1 VREPKNTGGTG
12 REQGKK
18 QGEREPVP
26 RRKGWERVRIDPISG
41 EVVDR
46 DSPRAVPAIAPLIIS
61 ASRSTDIPAFYGD
74 WFRER
79 IDRGYATWINPFS
92 GAAQHVSFARAR
104 VFVFWTKNPRPF
116 LPALRDL
123 VREGRQVQ
131 FLFTVNDYAEEGLE
145 PGLPP
150 LADRI
155 EAFCEVSKIV
165 GKGRLTW
172 RFDPVLLSDT
182 LTVERV
188 MERMGEIG
196 NLLSGSASRLVFSFI
211 ELERYPR
218 VRRNLAV
225 CGAGGVREPSVAEE
239 TAIARRIAEMNED
252 WGLDLEACGE
262 GRDFSSFGIGKAGCI
277 SADILAREF
286 PKDTVLRDFL
296 SSGPGGGKPKD
307 PGQRKTCGC
316 VPSKDIGRYS
326 TCLHL
331 CRYCYANSSAAM
343 VVKNHAEYRRL
354 REEGADNPSIIS

>member
-1 VREPKNTGGTG
+1 
-12 REQGKK
+12 
-18 QGEREPVP
+18 
-26 RRKGWERVRIDPISG
+26 
-41 EVVDR
+41 
-46 DSPRAVPAIAPLIIS
+46 
-61 ASRSTDIPAFYGD
+61 
-74 WFRER
+74 
-79 IDRGYATWINPFS
+79 
-92 GAAQHVSFARAR
+92 
-104 VFVFWTKNPRPF
+104 
-116 LPALRDL
+116 
-123 VREGRQVQ
+123 
-131 FLFTVNDYAEEGLE
+131 VNDYTPEGLE

-150 LADRI
+150 LRDRV
-155 EAFCEVSKIV
+155 EAFHEVSKIV

-196 NLLSGSASRLVFSFI
+196 DLLSGSASRLVFSFI

-218 VRRNLAV
+218 VRRNLAA

-239 TAIARRIAEMNED
+239 TVIARRIAELNEE
-252 WGLDLEACGE
+252 WGLTLEACGE

-286 PKDTVLRDFL
+286 PKDTVLRNFL
-296 SSGPGGGKPKD
+296 SSGPGGGRPKD
-307 PGQRKTCGC
+307 PGQRKACGC

-326 TCLHL
+326 TCMHL

-343 VVKNHAEYRRL
+343 VGKNYAVYRRL

>member
-1 VREPKNTGGTG
+1 
-12 REQGKK
+12 
-18 QGEREPVP
+18 VP
-26 RRKGWERVRIDPISG
+26 GWKGWERVRIDPVSG

-46 DSPRAVPAIAPLIIS
+46 DSPESLEAIAPLIIS

-74 WFRER
+74 WFSER
-79 IDRGYATWINPFS
+79 LLRGYATWINPFS
-92 GAAQHVSFARAR
+92 GTAQHVSFARAR
-104 VFVFWTKNPRPF
+104 VFVFWTKDPRPF

-131 FLFTVNDYAEEGLE
+131 VLFTVNDYIAEGLE

-155 EAFCEVSKIV
+155 DVFHEVSKIV
-165 GKGRLTW
+165 GKGRLSW

-188 MERMGEIG
+188 MDRMGEIG
-196 NLLSGSASRLVFSFI
+196 DLLSGRTSRLVFSFI

-218 VRRNLAV
+218 VRRNLAA

-239 TAIARRIAEMNED
+239 TVIARRIAEMNEE
-252 WGLDLEACGE
+252 WGLALEACGE

-286 PKDTVLRDFL
+286 PEDTVLQDFL
-296 SSGPGGGKPKD
+296 SSGPGGRRPKD

-326 TCLHL
+326 TCMHL
-331 CRYCYANSSAAM
+331 CRYCYANSSAGM
-343 VVKNHAEYRRL
+343 VGKNYAEYRRL
-354 REEGADNPSIIS
+354 REERTDNPSIIR

>member
-1 VREPKNTGGTG
+1 MDRDGTGG
-12 REQGKK
+12 
-18 QGEREPVP
+18 
-26 RRKGWERVRIDPISG
+26 ID
-41 EVVDR
+41 
-46 DSPRAVPAIAPLIIS
+46 AIAPLIIS

-74 WFRER
+74 WFSER

-116 LPALRDL
+116 LPVLRDL
-123 VREGRQVQ
+123 LREGRQVIV
-131 FLFTVNDYAEEGLE
+131 LFTVNDYAEEGLE

-155 EAFCEVSKIV
+155 EAFSELSKIV

-196 NLLSGSASRLVFSFI
+196 DLLASRTSRLVFSFI

-218 VRRNLAV
+218 VRRNLAIL
-225 CGAGGVREPSVAEE
+225 GAGGVREPSVAEE
-239 TAIARRIAEMNED
+239 TVIARRIAELNED
-252 WGLDLEACGE
+252 WGLELEACGE

-286 PKDTVLRDFL
+286 PKDTVVKDFL
-296 SSGPGGGKPKD
+296 SSGPGGRRPKD

-326 TCLHL
+326 TCMHL
-331 CRYCYANSSAAM
+331 CRYCYANSSPAM
-343 VVKNHAEYRRL
+343 VGKNYAEYCRMRDE
-354 REEGADNPSIIS
+354 RTDNPSIIS